1 MYIADTVKPNDKTE
15 TIPVHEL
22 LCLSQYLSII
32 SSLLLQGGKRKE
44 QTHHSM
50 AVIIQGERSFVV
62 ISSEAWFYR
71 FAFRAN
77 S

>member
-32 SSLLLQGGKRKE
+32 SSLLLQGGGGGGGGGEKGANTSFNGSNNTGRE
-44 QTHHSM
+44 IVCCH
-50 AVIIQGERSFVV
+50 IQ
-62 ISSEAWFYR
+62 
-71 FAFRAN
+71 
-77 S
+77 